1 MTEPEGKRVRDSYV
15 EQVHKVE
22 PQHMNHMQTL
32 FGGQLM
38 SWMDIMAGAT
48 GSNYSGSGGGATMV
62 AVDEMQ
68 IMSPGRLG
76 DTLIYQ
82 ARVTNVGRTS
92 MEIFIE
98 VDAEDE
104 EKNRRR
110 ISEAYILTVAL
121 DENGR
126 PTPVPPLII
135 ETEEERQLWE
145 AGEIRKKRRANRRVK
160 NTP

>member
-1 MTEPEGKRVRDSYV
+1 MTEPEGKRARDSYM
-15 EQVHKVE
+15 EQAHIVE

-38 SWMDIMAGAT
+38 SWMDMMAGAA
-48 GSNYSGSGGGATMV
+48 GSNYSGGGATMV
-62 AVDEMQ
+62 AVDDMQ

-76 DTLIYQ
+76 DTLVYQ

-104 EKNRRR
+104 KKNRRR

-121 DENGR
+121 DEHGR
-126 PTPVPPLII
+126 PAPVPPLII
-135 ETEEERQLWE
+135 ETEEERELWK
-145 AGEIRKKRRANRRVK
+145 AGEIRKERRASRRVK
-160 NTP
+160 NTR